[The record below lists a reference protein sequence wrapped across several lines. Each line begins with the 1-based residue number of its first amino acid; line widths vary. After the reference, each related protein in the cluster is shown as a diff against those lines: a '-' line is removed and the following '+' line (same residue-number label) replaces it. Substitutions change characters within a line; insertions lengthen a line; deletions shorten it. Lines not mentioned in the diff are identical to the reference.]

1 MIRHILLPI
10 GLCVLIPLAPVQA
23 QPPPLLNYQGHL
35 QTASDSL
42 LDGSVQIVFSIYNVE
57 TGGVPLWSKTHTI
70 EVMVGRF
77 HALLGSLTPFPE
89 TLFAQSERYLALK
102 IDDDQELLPR
112 QRIVSVAYALRSA
125 QANDVSGRDISPKS
139 ISLSGGKA
147 SIDPDGN
154 LSAARITAD
163 SLNLSAVGTVVNAQ
177 GNWVGGNVTA
187 PQIATDSLVV
197 GGKGIV
203 DRTGQWTGPPIQ
215 AQISGM
221 VLENIIVTNV
231 QDSLLL
237 FSSSRWQRIDDFT
250 TFVRVRGSGF
260 LDIQFSGAVTTGGS
274 FQTRLVILPLDP
286 SGAAIQNAGNISR
299 VSITGGTDLAAAA
312 GVSNSAVVTVTP
324 GTYRVFVERLI
335 QGNPPRILE
344 KGILIIRAF
353 TR

>member
-1 MIRHILLPI
+1 MIRHLLLPI
-10 GLCVLIPLAPVQA
+10 GLYVLISLAPVRA
-23 QPPPLLNYQGHL
+23 QPPRLLNYQGHL
-35 QTASDSL
+35 QTAADSL

-57 TGGVPLWSKTHTI
+57 TGGIPLWSETHTM
-70 EVMVGRF
+70 EVRVGRF
-77 HALLGSLTPFPE
+77 HALLGRLTPFPE
-89 TLFAQSERYLALK
+89 TLFAQSECYLALK

-177 GNWVGGNVTA
+177 GNWVGGNLTA
-187 PQIATDSLVV
+187 PQIATDSLIV

-203 DRTGQWTGPPIQ
+203 DRAGQWVGAPIQ
-215 AQISGM
+215 AQTFGRT
-221 VLENIIVTNV
+221 LENLFVKNV
-231 QDSLLL
+231 QDSLFLPASL
-237 FSSSRWQRIDDFT
+237 NWQRIDDFT
-250 TFVRVRGSGF
+250 TFLRVKRSGF
-260 LDIQFSGAVTTGGS
+260 LDIQFNGAVSTGGS
-274 FQTRLVILPLDP
+274 FQTRLAILPLDKP
-286 SGAAIQNAGNISR
+286 GNALIEDAGNVSR
-299 VSITGGTDLAAAA
+299 VSISGDLTITTG

-335 QGNPPRILE
+335 QGNPPRIME
-344 KGILIIRAF
+344 NGILIIRVF